1 MTPRLRAYWS
11 AWSALSCVLG
21 CWRAYLTD
29 RNDSTRAA
37 LLAATVKYRR
47 LKAVAEGMRDEARA

>member
-11 AWSALSCVLG
+11 AWAALSQVLG
-21 CWRAYLTD
+21 CWAAYLNNRCEETR
-29 RNDSTRAA
+29 RN

-47 LKAVAEGMRDEARA
+47 LKAVAEGMRDEAQA